1 MASIWGPTLVG
12 ESSRAHQDVL
22 IMSEDEVGENKAK
35 LEGLAEEI
43 ETFEKSNLGKGGE
56 NEEEPTIDA
65 FMMTFSLKVSGTLW
79 HYYAYKYKKF
89 NKVVE
94 GLSSPKSWAKRWFFM
109 RGNCEG
115 IGSSNGWSHRVPR
128 TFCTPVWPKSRP
140 RQPHTLLAK
149 SNKILRLEVQ
159 CRMKKFILSPKHKTA
174 YCLWANPEAEEDGII
189 VP

>member
-35 LEGLAEEI
+35 LEGLAEDRDVRKI
-43 ETFEKSNLGKGGE
+43 KPRE

-94 GLSSPKSWAKRWFFM
+94 GCQPKVL
-109 RGNCEG
+109 G
-115 IGSSNGWSHRVPR
+115 
-128 TFCTPVWPKSRP
+128 
-140 RQPHTLLAK
+140 
-149 SNKILRLEVQ
+149 
-159 CRMKKFILSPKHKTA
+159 
-174 YCLWANPEAEEDGII
+174 
-189 VP
+189 